1 MGDTILIEI
10 YEKLLSVYGR
20 QGWWPVTPEGK
31 VEPEYSGG
39 PDNFSHRFEVAVGAI
54 LTQNTAWKNA
64 SLAIENLNRAGL
76 LSPCAIRAAGLP
88 ELTETI
94 RGSGYYNQKAER
106 LKRLAA
112 YLSDETVPTRES
124 LLAING
130 IGPETAD
137 SIMLYGY
144 GEPCFVIDAYTRR
157 IFSRVGLV
165 KGDEPYDEIQLMFER
180 DLPRSTDLYQEFH
193 ALIVEHAKRR
203 CRPREPICITCC
215 IAQCCD
221 FNENRE

>member
-1 MGDTILIEI
+1 MKDTILIEI

-20 QGWWPVTPEGK
+20 QGWWPVTPDGEVK
-31 VEPEYSGG
+31 PEYTGG
-39 PDNFSHRFEVAVGAI
+39 PDNFSQRFEVAVGAI

-64 SLAIENLNRAGL
+64 SLAIENLNMAGL
-76 LSPCAIRAAGLP
+76 LSPGAIQAAGMQ
-88 ELTETI
+88 ELAETI

-112 YLSDETVPTRES
+112 HLSAKTSPTRES
-124 LLAING
+124 LLALNG

-144 GEPCFVIDAYTRR
+144 GEPYFVIDAYTRR

-165 KGDEPYDEIQLMFER
+165 KGDEPYEEIRLMFER
-180 DLPRSTDLYQEFH
+180 GLPRRADLYQEFH
-193 ALIVEHAKRR
+193 ALIIEHAKRH
-203 CRPREPICITCC
+203 CRPREPICLTCA
-215 IAQCCD
+215 IVQCCD
-221 FNENRE
+221 FKENRE